1 MIRSENEWLVWKLS
15 CRRADASRES
25 KDSFWFILVLA
36 GQTVTAVH
44 IDYRVSAY
52 IEGETF

>member
-1 MIRSENEWLVWKLS
+1 MSSQCSGGCVVKQTRV
-15 CRRADASRES
+15 RES
-25 KDSFWFILVLA
+25 KDSFWFILVFA

-44 IDYRVSAY
+44 IDYSVSAY